1 VTRHRYPRSAL
12 VADYARAVLGLG
24 LTLPPLLLVPM
35 TSAVAVIFAAL
46 AVLFAV
52 FAASTLARQLGPL
65 ELDAGGI
72 AVAGFRSR
80 RIDWAALQRLKLR
93 WFAPRRDRQA
103 GYMQLVLKGSGRR
116 IALDSRIDDFAAIAA
131 AAAEAAAA
139 RGLALDDSTIANLA
153 ALGIVP
159 AGDRHPP
166 AVSDERRGR

>member
-1 VTRHRYPRSAL
+1 MTCHRYPASAL
-12 VADYARAVLGLG
+12 FADYARAALGLG
-24 LTLPPLLLVPM
+24 LTLPPLLLVRMAPP
-35 TSAVAVIFAAL
+35 VAAIFAGL
-46 AVLFAV
+46 AVLFAL
-52 FAASTLARQLGPL
+52 FASNTLLRQLGPL
-65 ELDAGGI
+65 HLDERGI
-72 AVAGFRSR
+72 AVAGFRPR

-103 GYMQLVLKGSGRR
+103 GYMQLVLKGAGKR

-131 AAAEAAAA
+131 AAAQAAAD